1 MTSKV
6 ERIGAIP
13 EKVEEK
19 PVLALNDRVSQDLLA
34 VRLLLT
40 LAQEVEDNRLE
51 LIRRCNRY
59 VGFALEDLRKLRE
72 STNEDV
78 QGK

>member
-19 PVLALNDRVSQDLLA
+19 PVLALNDQVSQDLLA

-40 LAQEVEDNRLE
+40 QAQEVEDDRLE

-72 STNEDV
+72 STDEDV
-78 QGK
+78 PGE

>member
-6 ERIGAIP
+6 DQIGAMS

-19 PVLALNDRVSQDLLA
+19 PFLALNDQVSQDLLA

-40 LAQEVEDNRLE
+40 QAQEVEDDRLE

-72 STNEDV
+72 STDGDV
-78 QGK
+78 R

>member
-19 PVLALNDRVSQDLLA
+19 PVLALNDQVSQDLLA

-72 STNEDV
+72 STDDDV
-78 QGK
+78 R

>member
-19 PVLALNDRVSQDLLA
+19 PVLALNDQVSQDLLA

>member
-6 ERIGAIP
+6 ERIGAMA

-19 PVLALNDRVSQDLLA
+19 SFLTLNDQVSQDLLA

-40 LAQEVEDNRLE
+40 QAQEVEEDRLE
-51 LIRRCNRY
+51 IIRRCNRY
-59 VGFALEDLRKLRE
+59 VGFALEHLRKLRE
-72 STNEDV
+72 STDEDDR
-78 QGK
+78 

>member
-6 ERIGAIP
+6 ERIGAMP

-19 PVLALNDRVSQDLLA
+19 PFLTLNDQVSQDLLA
-34 VRLLLT
+34 VRLLLQQ
-40 LAQEVEDNRLE
+40 AQEVEDDRLE

-59 VGFALEDLRKLRE
+59 VGFALDDLRKLRE
-72 STNEDV
+72 STDEDV
-78 QGK
+78 RGK